1 MLLDHEGHVKL
12 ADFGMC
18 KDGMEE
24 NGKTG
29 TFCGTPDYIAP
40 EVSAPPVEKTVHC
53 QGHTG
58 SLKFVCIKLS
68 RRSNTQIYGKTRE
81 EK

>member
-40 EVSAPPVEKTVHC
+40 EVSPP
-53 QGHTG
+53 
-58 SLKFVCIKLS
+58 LS
-68 RRSNTQIYGKTRE
+68 RKDNSFHFIIYLCLCVLILYIRLSGFSCVIQ
-81 EK
+81 